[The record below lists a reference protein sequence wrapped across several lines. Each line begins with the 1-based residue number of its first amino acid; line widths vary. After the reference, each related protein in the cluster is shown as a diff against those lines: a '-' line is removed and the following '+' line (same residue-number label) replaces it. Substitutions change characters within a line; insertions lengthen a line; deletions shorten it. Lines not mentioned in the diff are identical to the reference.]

1 MENDQKKSSL
11 ETYAIPILIG
21 FVGLGALALQS
32 GKTGGQ
38 TAVLNDA
45 EYNSLEEQVVPKE
58 GVELPVVWGD
68 LGKRLIASGAIDER
82 AFRKLYA
89 ERGGLTAQEE
99 QLLSGEGNGAL
110 VMTNENAGTI
120 LNLFWALG
128 LANKN
133 PILEDK
139 AEMMNP
145 AYGGAGGFAST
156 GGWTLTQGDAMD
168 HYNMHSLVTLTPERQ
183 ALVEKVSKNIYRP
196 CCGNSTHF
204 PDCNHGMAMLGL
216 LELMASQGVGED
228 EMYKAALAA
237 NSYWFPDTYQTIAVY
252 MQQKGI
258 AWENVSPKEVLGVNY
273 SSASSFTRVAAEVAP
288 RGGSGAS
295 CGV

>member
-1 MENDQKKSSL
+1 MENDQKRSAL

-82 AFRKLYA
+82 AFRELYA
-89 ERGGLTAQEE
+89 ESGGRTAEEE

-128 LANKN
+128 LANRN
-133 PILEDK
+133 PILEDET
-139 AEMMNP
+139 EMMNP

-156 GGWTLTQGDAMD
+156 GGWTLARGPSTGSGQGDAME
-168 HYNMHSLVTLTPERQ
+168 HYNMHSLVTLTSERQ

-216 LELMASQGVGED
+216 LELMAS
-228 EMYKAALAA
+228 
-237 NSYWFPDTYQTIAVY
+237 
-252 MQQKGI
+252 
-258 AWENVSPKEVLGVNY
+258 
-273 SSASSFTRVAAEVAP
+273 
-288 RGGSGAS
+288 
-295 CGV
+295 